1 MIQRS
6 AGRLLGGKQTSCYPR
21 SVAEPPESLK
31 GQSPAVPHQ
40 RPPEHP
46 RRTPFIPAAFA
57 RLLCAAPFA
66 LALGAALPAQATPA
80 DRAELRRAID
90 ALFAQAPL
98 SSARVSAQ
106 IVSLDDGQVLYARDA
121 DAQLNPA
128 SNTKLVTS
136 AAALLRL
143 GPEFRFTTDVLTD
156 RPIVRGRAGI
166 LYVKGRGDPS
176 ITTERLQG
184 LVADLWHRGLREASG
199 LVLDD
204 TYFDREAW
212 GPGWEQ
218 ESSDKA
224 YAAPVGPLSLNH
236 NSVAI
241 YIAPGEG
248 KNARARVDLEPQ
260 APGYFV
266 VENGVSTVRQGGRR
280 RVIAHTFADGE
291 RARVAVSGRIAAK
304 ADALVLYRRVSDP
317 TFYFGHA
324 LKQLLQER
332 GIRVSGRVRRGQAP
346 ESAVLV
352 NSYDSPE
359 LAEIVRDMNK
369 ISSNFIAEM
378 LVKTL
383 GAELRGVP
391 GTWAKGLAVTQDLL
405 AELGIQRGTYQLR
418 NGSGLNDT
426 NRFSAQQMTGL
437 LVAVWKRFPVAS
449 EFVSSLGIAARDGTM
464 RLRMEGTDA
473 AGRLRAKTGTL
484 DKVTALSGYVQAL
497 GGERFVFSLLV
508 NDWSGRTT
516 PVISSV
522 DRFGGLLAAL
532 GGPELVAR
540 EAALVA
546 LSGQQPPEAS
556 PAELKARIATYAALS
571 QSTDKKNLPFLRTAL
586 RTERD
591 PLVRAVVADAL
602 YRSDP
607 DLGGGALLEAT
618 QASPDVFVRLR
629 ALGRELALPLPLV
642 PSLLDLAA
650 EGSSEALARVLA
662 VAPLA
667 RGPQRDEALERALSE
682 GLVDVGEAAPEETL
696 TALRAAPAPQA
707 RAAVELIA
715 FGLLQA
721 GVDSQ
726 KFPLARVLRVRAAA
740 ADSPQAQEWLSLLEH
755 HAQPAPE
762 ALAAVTSPPPS
773 AAPGSAEKAA
783 PTSPPAPAAASA
795 ATPSPAA
802 ASQRSSANVPAPL
815 PSQDSPPGAAP
826 SSATTPEPDP
836 APSSPPAEKV
846 LEPAASSSRRRVRKP
861 AAAAP
866 ATLPVATSSLAPEVP
881 ASGVGATRPAAGAGT
896 EKPAASPA
904 RGVVAAAAAGAVD
917 SAAAATAQSNAGP
930 PPSGTARRSR
940 RTRGKPREGTKGCDT
955 SSGSCTGTAAAPPAV
970 PAVSPAQH
978 AAESTAAE
986 P

>member
-1 MIQRS
+1 VP
-6 AGRLLGGKQTSCYPR
+6 PR
-21 SVAEPPESLK
+21 
-31 GQSPAVPHQ
+31 
-40 RPPEHP
+40 RPPERS
-46 RRTPFIPAAFA
+46 RRRLSCSLSRTG
-57 RLLCAAPFA
+57 LLCAALFGSA
-66 LALGAALPAQATPA
+66 LAAAGPAQATPA

-106 IVSLDDGQVLYARDA
+106 IVSLDDGQVLYARDP
-121 DAQLNPA
+121 DDQLNPA

-156 RPIVRGRAGI
+156 KPIVRGRAGT
-166 LYVKGRGDPS
+166 LYVKGRGDPAF
-176 ITTERLQG
+176 TTERLQG
-184 LVADLWHRGLREASG
+184 LVADLWHRGLRQVEG

-204 TYFDREAW
+204 AYFDREAW

-248 KNARARVDLEPQ
+248 KNARGRVDLEPE
-260 APGYFV
+260 ASGYFGI
-266 VENGVSTVRQGGRR
+266 ENGVTTVRQGGRR
-280 RVIAHTFADGE
+280 RVVAHTYADGE
-291 RARVAVSGRIAAK
+291 RTRVVVGGRIAAK

-324 LKQLLQER
+324 LKQLLHER

-346 ESAVLV
+346 ESAVLI
-352 NSYDSPE
+352 NSYESPA

-369 ISSNFIAEM
+369 VSSNFIAEM

-405 AELGIQRGTYQLR
+405 AELGIPRGTYQLR

-426 NRFSAQQMTGL
+426 NRFSAQQMTAL
-437 LVAVWKRFPVAS
+437 LVAVWKRFPVAA

-497 GGERFVFSLLV
+497 GGERFVFSILV

-540 EAALVA
+540 DAALVA
-546 LSGQQPPEAS
+546 LSGQQPPESS

-607 DLGGGALLEAT
+607 DVGGGALLEAT
-618 QASPDVFVRLR
+618 QASPDLFVRLR
-629 ALGRELALPLPLV
+629 ALGRELSLPLPLV

-650 EGSSEALARVLA
+650 EGSSEALSRVLA
-662 VAPLA
+662 VTPLA
-667 RGPQRDEALERALSE
+667 RGPQHDEPLERALSE
-682 GLVDVGEAAPEETL
+682 GLVDVGEASPEETL
-696 TALRAAPAPQA
+696 AALRAAPAAQA
-707 RAAVELIA
+707 QAAVELIA
-715 FGLLQA
+715 LGLLQA
-721 GVDSQ
+721 GADSQ
-726 KFPLARVLRVRAAA
+726 KFPLARVLRARAAGP
-740 ADSPQAQEWLSLLEH
+740 DSGQAQEWLSILEH
-755 HAQPAPE
+755 RTPAAPE
-762 ALAAVTSPPPS
+762 ALVAAKGPLPAPAAALASVPAETPAS
-773 AAPGSAEKAA
+773 AAPPAVPPAGAA
-783 PTSPPAPAAASA
+783 PRAPAATASSALPPATASPPSSSGVPTTPPASSGSPPAPA
-795 ATPSPAA
+795 
-802 ASQRSSANVPAPL
+802 
-815 PSQDSPPGAAP
+815 
-826 SSATTPEPDP
+826 SATTPAPAP
-836 APSSPPAEKV
+836 APSTPPAENAPAPA
-846 LEPAASSSRRRVRKP
+846 PAASSKQTRRRKP
-861 AAAAP
+861 AATAP
-866 ATLPVATSSLAPEVP
+866 LLPVAISSL
-881 ASGVGATRPAAGAGT
+881 GT
-896 EKPAASPA
+896 PQVQADSSNPPVTPGSPDSARAEKPAANEA
-904 RGVVAAAAAGAVD
+904 RDEAAAADDAPAVD
-917 SAAAATAQSNAGP
+917 SSAGSAQPSTAG
-930 PPSGTARRSR
+930 PPSGTGRRSR
-940 RTRGKPREGTKGCDT
+940 RTRGKARAGTTGCDT
-955 SSGSCTGTAAAPPAV
+955 SPGSCLGTQAGDGGSARMSRPENASSSAP
-970 PAVSPAQH
+970 
-978 AAESTAAE
+978 
-986 P
+986 